1 MSKYLTEYTIGQM
14 LANLFVSDV
23 ESSGYKKSS
32 NIYKLTEDT
41 AFRWSE
47 EKTLFEWIKRK
58 MTQDMQYI

>member
-1 MSKYLTEYTIGQM
+1 M

-47 EKTLFEWIKRK
+47 EKTLFE
-58 MTQDMQYI
+58 